1 MLDRRGFLAAT
12 CGIGTALL
20 AVRPAAARAG
30 ADATGALDAAG
41 LGVRPGET
49 DQTAA
54 LERALAT
61 AARAGRTLF
70 LGPGRYRV
78 SSLRLPTGARLSG
91 VPGGTRLVAAAD
103 LPVLTAEG
111 AERVSLSGITIDGAN
126 RRMRAGARGL
136 VELARC
142 RGLVVDG
149 VEVLDGLGSGLVLE
163 GCQGRVERSTLA
175 RLGDAGLF
183 ARDSTGLSVTGNTVT
198 DIGNNGIQIWRATPG
213 EDGSIVRGNRIERV
227 RHVSGGNGQNGN
239 GINVYRAG
247 GVIVADNRTAD
258 CAFSGIRNNAGA
270 NGQIS
275 GNACLRS
282 GEVAIFVE
290 FGFEAVIVSG
300 NRVEGAAAGISVTNF
315 DHGGRLATV
324 TGNLVRDIAPR
335 SLVNP
340 DTYPYGIAA
349 EADAAVSGNV
359 VENSA
364 GFGLSLGWGPYLR
377 DVTATGNLIRR
388 ADIGI
393 GVSVVEGAGRAVVSD
408 NIVAEARRGAVRGMR
423 WRDVATEELRGRE
436 GVFRNVAL
444 GRNGTG

>member
-1 MLDRRGFLAAT
+1 MTTRRSFLAAAF
-12 CGIGTALL
+12 GVGTLAL
-20 AVRPAAARAG
+20 AVRPAAARSG
-30 ADATGALDAAG
+30 ADATGAIDAAS

-54 LERALAT
+54 LERALSI
-61 AARAGRTLF
+61 AARAGRALF

-78 SSLRLPTGARLSG
+78 SALRLPANARLTGVSG
-91 VPGGTRLVAAAD
+91 ATRLVAGAD
-103 LPVLTAEG
+103 VPVLLAEG
-111 AERVSLSGITIDGAN
+111 AERLSLTNVTVDGAN
-126 RRMRAGARGL
+126 RRLRQGARGL
-136 VELARC
+136 VELSRC

-149 VEVLDGLGSGLVLE
+149 IEVVDGTSSGLVME
-163 GCQGRVERSTLA
+163 GCGGRVERSTFA

-183 ARDSTGLSVTGNTVT
+183 ARDSTGLSVVGNTVT
-198 DIGNNGIQIWRATPG
+198 DIGNNGIQVWRNAPG

-227 RHVSGGNGQNGN
+227 RFVSGGNGQNGN

-247 GVIVADNRTAD
+247 GVIVADNRTVD

-270 NGQIS
+270 SGQIS

-290 FGFEAVIVSG
+290 FGFEAAIVSG

-315 DHGGRLATV
+315 DHGGRLAAV
-324 TGNLVRDIAPR
+324 TGNIVRDIAPR
-335 SLVNP
+335 SVVNP

-349 EADAAVSGNV
+349 EADAAISGNV

-364 GFGLSLGWGPYLR
+364 GFGLALGWGPYLR
-377 DVTATGNLIRR
+377 DVTATGNVIRR

-393 GVSVVEGAGRAVVSD
+393 GVSIVEGAGRAIVSD
-408 NIVAEARRGAVRGMR
+408 NVVSEARRGAVRGMR
-423 WRDVATEELRGRE
+423 WREIASEELRARE
-436 GVFRNVAL
+436 GVFRNVL
-444 GRNGTG
+444 VGRNGVG